1 MEQLNNSQRKK
12 NNLMEEREW
21 EKHFY
26 TDLSRNTKIQTRSF
40 HVFLFFFQSQ
50 IPPAEIIMSRAHWGW
65 THRRTNNF
73 VKVVSEDGMEKTRK
87 SHWEICLSQGRNS
100 IHYSKLKT
108 ENSIRLLGKTTS
120 NCGQYGWYFGQ
131 CMKVNAEESQSK
143 LSRYE

>member
-12 NNLMEEREW
+12 KQLDGGERMRETLLYRPFQ
-21 EKHFY
+21 EYKNSNKI
-26 TDLSRNTKIQTRSF
+26 LSCF
-40 HVFLFFFQSQ
+40 PFFFQSQ

-73 VKVVSEDGMEKTRK
+73 VKVVAEDGVEKTRK

-108 ENSIRLLGKTTS
+108 ESSIRLLGKTTS